1 MCKTEFCTCVCA
13 CCTDLL
19 PINLNGY
26 RIPRGLINSR
36 YRQEMWRNSKKIIK
50 ILEKV
55 LPISEIYLM
64 GSFTTK
70 KTRPADV
77 DFTVLLKTK
86 ERNPKRKWSVDLVI
100 APDNKYG
107 QFVLEDG
114 DKWVKEKY
122 GLDKSTMVR
131 LR

>member
-1 MCKTEFCTCVCA
+1 MKV
-13 CCTDLL
+13 DIPKKLL
-19 PINLNGY
+19 KSKY
-26 RIPRGLINSR
+26 RR
-36 YRQEMWRNSKKIIK
+36 EMWRNSKKIIK